1 MASITESLI
10 QDVQIGDNS
19 PARIASSAYGICN
32 TAANEITKVV
42 EMKGFVIMQG
52 VTIHVKFTNANTASS
67 PRLNVQTS
75 GAYPIMQYGT
85 TGAGTDALTT
95 SWPAG
100 AIVSFTFDGTN
111 WVMNFGVNTDTQ
123 YSVQNTYDNT
133 SNNPISGQGVAA
145 AIGTL
150 DITAIQ
156 NTAGKTVETITE
168 QDGKVGATFQDIE
181 ITESQVTNLTTD
193 LAAKAP
199 INNPTFTGTVTLPAA
214 GPQSDNEA
222 ATKKYVDDMNVG
234 ITGAMHYIPT
244 VEDSTHTITIT
255 KTTGTNGAPDK
266 YTISGT
272 GLPENYTPIPGDVII
287 HEHQEYIYGSAT
299 LGWRLLGDEGSYA
312 LKTNTIS
319 VVKEAALT
327 KNTLPT
333 LTITPKTIP
342 NVTSA
347 GSAPSLGHTEFNITQ
362 VTANSSPT
370 QAKVENG
377 TLKITIGSASTSAA
391 VEVSKITSWNAGA
404 ATQLGTAIEVGSASN
419 WSQGTQ
425 ASLANQYETVV
436 KP

>member
-1 MASITESLI
+1 MASITENLI

-19 PARIASSAYGICN
+19 PARIASSAYGVCN
-32 TAANEITKVV
+32 TAADEATKVV
-42 EMKGFVIMQG
+42 EMTGFVIMQG

-85 TGAGTDALTT
+85 TGAGTNALTT

-133 SNNPISGQGVAA
+133 STNPISGQGVAA

-181 ITESQVTNLTTD
+181 ITESQVTNLITD
-193 LAAKAP
+193 LAAKSP

-222 ATKKYVDDMNVG
+222 ATKKYVDDLSAG
-234 ITGAMHYIPT
+234 ITGAMHYIDAPNAT
-244 VEDSTHTITIT
+244 FTITYPTPTEQNPDPLPIIVIG
-255 KTTGTNGAPDK
+255 GT
-266 YTISGT
+266 
-272 GLPENYTPIPGDVII
+272 LPQGYVPAAGDVIVYQ
-287 HEHQEYIYGSAT
+287 HQEFVYTGSA
-299 LGWRLLGDEGSYA
+299 WRLLGDEGSYA
-312 LKTNTIS
+312 LKTNTTS
-319 VVKEAALT
+319 VVKEATLT

-425 ASLANQYETVV
+425 ASLVNQYETVV

>member
-1 MASITESLI
+1 MASITENLI

-32 TAANEITKVV
+32 SAASDTNKVV
-42 EMKGFVIMQG
+42 EMTGFVIMQG
-52 VTIHVKFTNANTASS
+52 VTINVKFINANTASS

-85 TGAGTDALTT
+85 TGAGTNALTT

-133 SNNPISGQGVAA
+133 SIDPISGQGVAA

-181 ITESQVTNLTTD
+181 ITESQVTNLTNN

-199 INNPTFTGTVTLPAA
+199 INNPTFTGTVTLPAINSSS
-214 GPQSDNEA
+214 GDTEA
-222 ATKKYVDDMNVG
+222 ATKKYVDDTTAG
-234 ITGAMHYIPT
+234 LTGAMHYKDAPNAT
-244 VEDSTHTITIT
+244 FTITYPTPTEQNPDPLPVIVVE
-255 KTTGTNGAPDK
+255 GTFPQGYVPAA
-266 YTISGT
+266 
-272 GLPENYTPIPGDVII
+272 GDVIVYQ
-287 HEHQEYIYGSAT
+287 HQEFVYTGSA
-299 LGWRLLGDEGSYA
+299 WRLLGDEGSYA
-312 LKTNTIS
+312 LKTNTTS
-319 VVKEAALT
+319 VVKETTLT
-327 KNTLPT
+327 TNTLPT

-370 QAKVENG
+370 RAIVENG

-404 ATQLGTAIEVGSASN
+404 ATQLGTVIEVGSASG
-419 WSQGTQ
+419 WTQGTQ
-425 ASLANQYETVV
+425 ASLSNTYETVV